1 MFILMP
7 VIFVLGILAIALE
20 DKIKINK
27 AAIALFMAISLW
39 MILMFD
45 AYDIF
50 VERSSPL
57 FQEFLTQNPE
67 MANAP
72 LKDQFITF
80 ITNRS
85 IVYHLGNVSE
95 TLFFVMCSML
105 IVDIVDKHGGFRA
118 VTGYIRTANKR
129 KLLWYISFAAFFFS
143 ALLDNLAAAIVIMA
157 VLRKLV
163 PDRTDRLKYACMV
176 IIAANAG
183 GSWSPI
189 GDVTTILLW
198 VGKNVTAMHQISHV
212 FFPAL
217 INLLVPL
224 TIANFWL
231 FKKDATL
238 RVMSEEEMAD
248 EYAPEIPNHSRRV
261 IFVIGVLS
269 LALVPVFQMVTDLP
283 PFLGVLLGLVVLWFY
298 TDIMYSKL
306 HMHESNKLRISQL
319 LPNIDLATIFFFL
332 GILMAVGALET
343 SGQLGLMSA
352 FLDKHVHEPYLISF
366 VIGVLSSCVDN
377 VALVAATMGM
387 YPIVPD
393 AANLTPYAQF
403 FVSDGGFWT
412 FLAYCAVTGGSI
424 LIIGSA
430 TGVTVM
436 GLKNG
441 GPEGKR
447 GGDILTVDE
456 FGAFEL
462 SFEFKLT
469 EGANSGMKYLIQES
483 KKNKGF
489 VIGPEY
495 QVLDDKQ
502 HPDAKLYTTYP
513 GSRTVSSLY
522 DIIPAK
528 NKRFNGVGQW
538 NKGVIKVFP
547 NKHVEHWMNGF
558 KTVEYDWASDAFLEV
573 VKGSKF
579 AKKEYAEF
587 GPFGTA
593 EKGHILLQ
601 DHWDEVSFRNIKIRE
616 LK

>member
-7 VIFVLGILAIALE
+7 VIFILGILAIALE

-45 AYDIF
+45 AYNIF

-57 FQEFLTQNPE
+57 FEAFLTQNPE
-67 MANAP
+67 MANLPA
-72 LKDQFITF
+72 KDQFINF
-80 ITNRS
+80 ISNRS
-85 IVYHLGNVSE
+85 IVYHLGNVAE

-118 VTGYIRTANKR
+118 VTGYIRTPDKR
-129 KLLWYISFAAFFFS
+129 KLLWYISFSAFFFS

-198 VGKNVTAMHQISHV
+198 VGKNISAMHQISHV
-212 FFPAL
+212 FISAFV
-217 INLLVPL
+217 NMLVPL
-224 TIANFWL
+224 IIAHFWL
-231 FKKDATL
+231 FKKGSKL
-238 RVMSEEEMAD
+238 RVLSEKEAAD
-248 EYAPEIPNHSRRV
+248 EYMPEIPPHSRRI

-269 LALVPVFQMVTDLP
+269 LALVPVFQMLTNLP
-283 PFLGVLLGLVVLWFY
+283 PFLGVLLGLVVLWIY

-306 HMHESNKLRISQL
+306 HIHESEKLRITQL

-343 SGQLGLMSA
+343 SGQLGIMSA
-352 FLDKHVHEPYLISF
+352 FLDKHVHDPYLIGF
-366 VIGVLSSCVDN
+366 AIGALSSCVDN

-387 YPIVPD
+387 YPVVQP
-393 AANLTPYAQF
+393 AADLAPYAQVF
-403 FVSDGGFWT
+403 MMDGGFWT

-436 GLKNG
+436 GLEK
-441 GPEGKR
+441 
-447 GGDILTVDE
+447 I
-456 FGAFEL
+456 
-462 SFEFKLT
+462 
-469 EGANSGMKYLIQES
+469 
-483 KKNKGF
+483 GF
-489 VIGPEY
+489 MY
-495 QVLDDKQ
+495 
-502 HPDAKLYTTYP
+502 YT
-513 GSRTVSSLY
+513 
-522 DIIPAK
+522 
-528 NKRFNGVGQW
+528 KRFSLLSLIGYCCGAGVYML
-538 NKGVIKVFP
+538 F
-547 NKHVEHWMNGF
+547 
-558 KTVEYDWASDAFLEV
+558 
-573 VKGSKF
+573 F
-579 AKKEYAEF
+579 A
-587 GPFGTA
+587 
-593 EKGHILLQ
+593 
-601 DHWDEVSFRNIKIRE
+601 
-616 LK
+616 

>member
-27 AAIALFMAISLW
+27 SAVALFMAISLW

-45 AYDIF
+45 AYNIF
-50 VERSSPL
+50 IERSSPL
-57 FQEFLTQNPE
+57 FQTFLAQNPD
-67 MANAP
+67 MA
-72 LKDQFITF
+72 KMSVHDQFINF

-85 IVYHLGNVSE
+85 IVYHLGNVAE

-118 VTGYIRTANKR
+118 VTGYISTPDKR
-129 KLLWYISFAAFFFS
+129 RLLWYISIAAFFFS

-198 VGKNVTAMHQISHV
+198 VGKNVTAAHQITHV
-212 FFPAL
+212 FVPAVV
-217 INLLVPL
+217 NLLVPL
-224 TIANFWL
+224 TIAHFWL
-231 FKKDATL
+231 FKKGSTL
-238 RVMSEEEMAD
+238 RVLSEEEQSD
-248 EYAPEIPNHSRRV
+248 EYIPEIPTRSRRI
-261 IFVIGVLS
+261 IFFIGVLS
-269 LALVPVFQMVTDLP
+269 LALVPVFQIVTDLP

-306 HMHESNKLRISQL
+306 HMHESQKLRIAQL
-319 LPNIDLATIFFFL
+319 LPNIDLSTIFFFL
-332 GILMAVGALET
+332 GILMSVGALET
-343 SGQLGLMSA
+343 SGQLGLMSS
-352 FLDKHVHEPYLISF
+352 FLDEHMHDPYLISF

-387 YPIVPD
+387 YPVVQQ
-393 AANLTPYAQF
+393 AADLSPYAQY

-436 GLKNG
+436 GLEK
-441 GPEGKR
+441 
-447 GGDILTVDE
+447 IE
-456 FGAFEL
+456 F
-462 SFEFKLT
+462 
-469 EGANSGMKYLIQES
+469 MY
-483 KKNKGF
+483 
-489 VIGPEY
+489 
-495 QVLDDKQ
+495 
-502 HPDAKLYTTYP
+502 YT
-513 GSRTVSSLY
+513 
-522 DIIPAK
+522 
-528 NKRFNGVGQW
+528 KRFSILALLGYVSGAGVY
-538 NKGVIKVFP
+538 
-547 NKHVEHWMNGF
+547 M
-558 KTVEYDWASDAFLEV
+558 LL
-573 VKGSKF
+573 F
-579 AKKEYAEF
+579 A
-587 GPFGTA
+587 
-593 EKGHILLQ
+593 
-601 DHWDEVSFRNIKIRE
+601 
-616 LK
+616 